1 MENLTM
7 GEIKQ
12 TNFRINSDTADQ
24 FRLFCEERGYN
35 QAKGFDYLMEVL
47 QTQHTKEYVPER
59 RIEVEEFEIASRK
72 LLSIYLQSVELAK
85 DTEDRVRADFETAM
99 QKKDNRIA
107 QLESEVELQKQS
119 VKDAEEKVKNAEESK
134 RQAERE
140 RTQAVLLQNAA
151 EKTAEDKVAMY
162 EMSQKQ
168 LMDALEQLKGYP
180 DIKAANDAYEK
191 KIEKMEAEKE
201 EAKKEAKRNEEREV
215 EKARKEK
222 EQRIQELEIY
232 VSKVLGTNDELQK
245 QLEKLEIKNDILQD
259 KIAELKAQIAKLK
272 AEKNIGQNR

>member
-1 MENLTM
+1 M

-24 FRLFCEERGYN
+24 FRTFCEERGYN

-72 LLSIYLQSVELAK
+72 LLSIYLQSVEFSK
-85 DTEDRVRADFETAM
+85 DTEERVRADFETAL

-107 QLESEVELQKQS
+107 QLESEVELHKQS
-119 VKDAEEKVKNAEESK
+119 VKEAEEKARNAEES
-134 RQAERE
+134 RGQAEKE
-140 RTQAVLLQNAA
+140 RAQAVLLQIAA

-168 LMDALEQLKGYP
+168 LMDALEQLKDYP
-180 DIKAANDAYEK
+180 AMKAANDAYEK
-191 KIEKMEAEKE
+191 KLEKMENEKE

-245 QLEKLEIKNDILQD
+245 QLEKLETKNDNLQE